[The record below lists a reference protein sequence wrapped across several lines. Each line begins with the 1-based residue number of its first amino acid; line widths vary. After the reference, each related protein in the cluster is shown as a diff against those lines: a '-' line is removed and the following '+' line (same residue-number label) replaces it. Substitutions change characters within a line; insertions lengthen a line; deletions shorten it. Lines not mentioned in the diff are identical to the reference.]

1 MNLFVS
7 NPLSQPIKLIPPVD
21 LPKEVLRLGAD
32 GRVWWNGVEI
42 VTEQEFKEAMIELH
56 HHLIRWNK

>member
-1 MNLFVS
+1 MNLSVNDEWLQPNTIILRVS
-7 NPLSQPIKLIPPVD
+7 P
-21 LPKEVLRLGAD
+21 PKEVLRLGAD

-56 HHLIRWNK
+56 HHLIRWTK